1 MESQK
6 IYGRNVCPREKP
18 HLQKIG
24 TCYWVQHWP
33 DGWKQ
38 SIITWRDTT
47 VPQAFPREPVKSAP
61 LGTVAARG
69 QRGAAGADGDGYRG

>member
-38 SIITWRDTT
+38 RIITWRDTT
-47 VPQAFPREPVKSAP
+47 VPQALPREPVKSAP
-61 LGTVAARG
+61 KWRPLNAGI
-69 QRGAAGADGDGYRG
+69 QPFGAFNGEKQ